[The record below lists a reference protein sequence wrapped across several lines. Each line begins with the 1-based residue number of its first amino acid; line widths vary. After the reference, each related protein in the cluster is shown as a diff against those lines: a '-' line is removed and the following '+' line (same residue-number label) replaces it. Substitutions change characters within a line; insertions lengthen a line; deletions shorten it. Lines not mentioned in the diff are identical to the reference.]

1 MIVHRVDEHGVTAL
15 LDDLAALLADTV
27 AGGASVGFL
36 APLGHDEAVAW
47 WRGRAAAV
55 AAGQLTVW
63 VAREG
68 ERVTGTVSLAL
79 PDKPNSRHRAELVK
93 LMVSREARGRGLGR
107 RLLTTAEEAAA
118 TAAITLLHLDT
129 ETGSPAERLYRSAGW
144 TRAGTIPDYAAD
156 PGGRLRPTTLY
167 FKRLDGRAGTPGGA
181 ADGVLVGT
189 EGGPRGGVGC
199 GPTGGTSYG
208 TGDGPGGGTSHGT
221 GDGPRGGTSHG
232 PVGGTGD
239 GPRAGASQGPAGGRP
254 DGTPDGTPGGAPV
267 DAGDGPAGGRPGDAG
282 AGPPDGME
290 AGASAVAG

>member
-1 MIVHRVDEHGVTAL
+1 MIVHRVDEHGVAAL
-15 LDDLAALLADTV
+15 LDDLAALLTDTV

-107 RLLTTAEEAAA
+107 RLLTTVEEAAGR
-118 TAAITLLHLDT
+118 AAITLLHLDT

-156 PGGRLRPTTLY
+156 PHGRLRPTTLY
-167 FKRLDGRAGTPGGA
+167 FKRLDGCAGTPVGA
-181 ADGVLVGT
+181 GDGV
-189 EGGPRGGVGC
+189 GVG
-199 GPTGGTSYG
+199 
-208 TGDGPGGGTSHGT
+208 
-221 GDGPRGGTSHG
+221 
-232 PVGGTGD
+232 
-239 GPRAGASQGPAGGRP
+239 AGRGPAGGTSGDAAP
-254 DGTPDGTPGGAPV
+254 GPPGGA
-267 DAGDGPAGGRPGDAG
+267 
-282 AGPPDGME
+282 E
-290 AGASAVAG
+290 AGASVVAG